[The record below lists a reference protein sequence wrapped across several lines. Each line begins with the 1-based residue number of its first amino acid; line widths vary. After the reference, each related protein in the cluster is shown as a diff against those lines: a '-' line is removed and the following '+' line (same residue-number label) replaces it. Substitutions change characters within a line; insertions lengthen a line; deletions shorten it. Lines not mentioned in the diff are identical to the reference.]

1 MEAFIAGLAGFV
13 IGIVVSMLTIY
24 GTIVLV
30 KEQKAYKSDIKEEE
44 INKQS

>member
-24 GTIVLV
+24 GAIVLA
-30 KEQKAYKSDIKEEE
+30 KEQITYKSDIKEE
-44 INKQS
+44 